1 MSTNEFL
8 EKLSP
13 ESLAN
18 LGQQHIA
25 YVKPITVE
33 GDQVFE
39 VHAANGQAIARFADR
54 DVALAMCDQNDLQAL
69 SVH

>member
-8 EKLSP
+8 DKLSP
-13 ESLAN
+13 DNLVN

-33 GDQVFE
+33 GDRVFE
-39 VHAANGQAIARFADR
+39 VHAANGQAIGRFADR
-54 DVALAMCDQNDLQAL
+54 DIAFAACQQNDLQPL

>member
-1 MSTNEFL
+1 MSTHEVI

-13 ESLAN
+13 ENLAN

-25 YVKPITVE
+25 YVKPITVD
-33 GDQVFE
+33 GDEIYE
-39 VHAANGQAIARFADR
+39 VHAANGQALARFADR
-54 DVALAMCDQNDLQAL
+54 DVALAMCQQNDLQPL

>member
-13 ESLAN
+13 ESLTN

-25 YVKPITVE
+25 YVKPITVK

-39 VHAANGQAIARFADR
+39 VHAANGDAIARFVDR
-54 DVALAMCDQNDLQAL
+54 DVAVAMCQQNDLQAL